1 MVRLLTPLAFLLVGA
16 AAAWWGLSGD
26 SAETVALRQEVAE
39 LQEDLAQ
46 REFQL
51 DMLRARSRVAQ
62 LEVLEQYPDPSSRS
76 GLRTRFH
83 FVEIDREGRSLGKG
97 QEFTIDGALVY
108 LDAQVIKFDDHFVE
122 SQDLLR
128 GSSLLLFRRIF
139 GEYQN
144 PADGFVIDTVGERP
158 LAYAPESGANA
169 FQDELWANFWE
180 YANDPAVSRQS
191 GVRAMHGEAPYI
203 KLVENKRYSVELR
216 HAGGL
221 SISVLN

>member
-1 MVRLLTPLAFLLVGA
+1 MARLLTPLAFLLVGA

-76 GLRTRFH
+76 GLRTRFR
-83 FVEIDREGRSLGKG
+83 FVEIDREGRSLSEG

-108 LDAQVIKFDDHFVE
+108 LDAQVIKFDDRFVE

-144 PADGFVIDTVGERP
+144 PADGFVIDSVGERP

-169 FQDELWANFWE
+169 FQEELWANFWE

-203 KLVENKRYSVELR
+203 KLVEGKRYSVELR